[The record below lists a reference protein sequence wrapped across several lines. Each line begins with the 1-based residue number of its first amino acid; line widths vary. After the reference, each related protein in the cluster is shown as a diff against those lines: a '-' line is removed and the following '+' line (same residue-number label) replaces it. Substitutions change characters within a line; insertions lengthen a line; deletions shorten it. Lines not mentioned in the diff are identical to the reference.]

1 MKKQIFSGVTALI
14 LGANTMFA
22 GLPVVDGANLS
33 QNMIQHIKQALE
45 WAKEASRWT
54 KTVTQYQKVLQAY
67 KDQLNTTSGL
77 KDVVQTINDGK
88 AIYGDIKEIQGNITG
103 LAEILKDPM
112 GFANETFKNTYQQ
125 YLAYEKCDSSGDK
138 EVFAMCI
145 ADYVVGVAEESTR
158 NELAKDYTESLGRVN
173 DLGQKAKSA
182 KDLKEAQD
190 IANQIAI
197 EQTRLQIIKDAQE
210 NFIKTTEAVAK
221 NKNRQKSYLMTKA
234 QSDVKNA
241 PTTKSKENVE
251 NILKQWEQDPY
262 LTNLGKN

>member
-22 GLPVVDGANLS
+22 SGIPVVDGANLS
-33 QNMIQHIKQALE
+33 QNMMQHIKQALE
-45 WAKEASRWT
+45 WAKEATRWT
-54 KTVTQYQKVLQAY
+54 ETVAQYQKVLQAY
-67 KDQLNTTSGL
+67 KDQLNATSGL

-103 LAEILKDPM
+103 LAEVLKDPM

-145 ADYVVGVAEESTR
+145 ADYVAGVAEESTR

-197 EQTRLQIIKDAQE
+197 EQTRMQIIKDAQE

-221 NKNRQKSYLMTKA
+221 NKEQQMSYLVTKA
-234 QSDVKNA
+234 QGDVSNSA
-241 PTTKSKENVE
+241 TTKAKENVE
-251 NILKQWEQDPY
+251 KILSKWTENPY
-262 LTNLGKN
+262 LDN